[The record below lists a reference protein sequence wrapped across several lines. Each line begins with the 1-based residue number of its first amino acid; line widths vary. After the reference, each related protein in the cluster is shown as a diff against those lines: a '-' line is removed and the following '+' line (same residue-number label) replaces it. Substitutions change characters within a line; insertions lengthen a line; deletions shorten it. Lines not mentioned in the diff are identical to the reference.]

1 MADKYLGFVTDK
13 IPSNDES
20 KGENAIL
27 KVVAVKE
34 NGSYRKFSPE
44 EAKQYCSPNGLV
56 FGPKFFKA
64 DNSDFFEGPFI
75 EFETNHN
82 QETERKVINQT
93 DFIVTYSP
101 RPKAINLPRLVS
113 YNGKLNVILSRGY
126 LSPDEVNTIVDKKNV
141 FGEKN
146 AKFFL
151 YDSVKKK
158 AIGIFKYQ
166 SSSDTIESNYGK
178 DVQEFS
184 VQSKDVIS
192 DKDGRI
198 YLLFNEKQ
206 NNLDRGSIIDFMT
219 NQQLADWLKSKF
231 NDVTSIDKKTL
242 SLICGFPES
251 QSVEDDRDASRFE
264 RLKKKLDAFEIN
276 VQSLVELVCTHPK
289 YFSQFVDNIDLIE
302 KEVKENFEKKYLL
315 EASGVIKENQDKIQ
329 KQENEILKLDETL
342 ETEKAKISSEI
353 QKIKEKL
360 EKKNEGLSKQVE
372 EKSAQLKALNDNYD
386 SVIATISALT
396 PILKSD
402 SKSSLVDENF
412 EISKADFPKEENAR
426 PYSQIKAEDDESFV
440 SFMKRHVCCDD
451 EKLSAYLKQVK
462 KVFSHKACFIP
473 NTALAYLYAKALRN
487 TEVMILHVE
496 HDWLHYSD
504 FVKHGLLEAFRKAY
518 GDSAKNYILVFD
530 GLNITQPEC
539 GLRPLLNLINGDV
552 PVLEQ
557 CGFAFPNNMTIM
569 ATLLSSTEENA
580 IGLKLN
586 PIFYN
591 KWFAIG
597 DPADEADKFFLPDNF
612 WYDEVGDNYGYVEPS
627 ELPKEKVTEKAEGLD
642 KYLNY

>member
-1 MADKYLGFVTDK
+1 MADKYLGFVIDK
-13 IPSNDES
+13 IPSNEES
-20 KGENAIL
+20 KGSNAIL
-27 KVVAVKE
+27 KVVAIKE
-34 NGSYRKFSPE
+34 NGIYRKLSPE
-44 EAKQYCSPNGLV
+44 EVKQCCSPNGLV
-56 FGPKFFKA
+56 FGPLFF
-64 DNSDFFEGPFI
+64 NQYNTEFCEGTFI
-75 EFETNHN
+75 EFEIKKS
-82 QETERKVINQT
+82 QETERKFINQT
-93 DFIVTYSP
+93 DFIVNYSP

-113 YNGKLNVILSRGY
+113 YNGKLNNILLRGY
-126 LSPDEVNTIVDKKNV
+126 LSPDEVNTTLDKKNV
-141 FGEKN
+141 FGGKD

-151 YDSVKKK
+151 YDSVENK

-166 SSSDTIESNYGK
+166 SSSDIIESNYGK

-184 VQSKDVIS
+184 IPSKDVIS
-192 DKDGRI
+192 DKEGRS

-219 NQQLADWLKSKF
+219 NQQLADWFKSKL

-264 RLKKKLDAFEIN
+264 RLKEKLDAFEIN

-315 EASGVIKENQDKIQ
+315 EASGVIKENKDKIQ
-329 KQENEILKLDETL
+329 KQEDEILKLDETL

-360 EKKNEGLSKQVE
+360 ERKNEDLSKQVE

-386 SVIATISALT
+386 SVIAIISALA
-396 PILKSD
+396 PVLKSD
-402 SKSSLVDENF
+402 SKSSSSDEF
-412 EISKADFPKEENAR
+412 LEISKADFPKEENAR
-426 PYSQIKAEDDESFV
+426 PYSQIKAEDDETFV

-462 KVFSHKACFIP
+462 NVFSHKACFIP
-473 NTALAYLYAKALRN
+473 NAALAYLYAKALRN
-487 TEVMILHVE
+487 TEVMIMHVE

-518 GDSAKNYILVFD
+518 SDSKKNYILVFD

-569 ATLLSSTEENA
+569 ATLLSSSEENT

-612 WYDEVGDNYGYVEPS
+612 WDDEVGDNYGYVEPS
-627 ELPKEKVTEKAEGLD
+627 ELPKGKVTEKAEGLD

>member
-93 DFIVTYSP
+93 DFIVKYSP

-151 YDSVKKK
+151 YDSVEKK

-192 DKDGRI
+192 DKDGRS

-276 VQSLVELVCTHPK
+276 VQSLV
-289 YFSQFVDNIDLIE
+289 
-302 KEVKENFEKKYLL
+302 
-315 EASGVIKENQDKIQ
+315 
-329 KQENEILKLDETL
+329 
-342 ETEKAKISSEI
+342 
-353 QKIKEKL
+353 
-360 EKKNEGLSKQVE
+360 
-372 EKSAQLKALNDNYD
+372 
-386 SVIATISALT
+386 
-396 PILKSD
+396 
-402 SKSSLVDENF
+402 
-412 EISKADFPKEENAR
+412 
-426 PYSQIKAEDDESFV
+426 
-440 SFMKRHVCCDD
+440 
-451 EKLSAYLKQVK
+451 
-462 KVFSHKACFIP
+462 
-473 NTALAYLYAKALRN
+473 
-487 TEVMILHVE
+487 
-496 HDWLHYSD
+496 
-504 FVKHGLLEAFRKAY
+504 
-518 GDSAKNYILVFD
+518 
-530 GLNITQPEC
+530 
-539 GLRPLLNLINGDV
+539 
-552 PVLEQ
+552 
-557 CGFAFPNNMTIM
+557 
-569 ATLLSSTEENA
+569 
-580 IGLKLN
+580 
-586 PIFYN
+586 
-591 KWFAIG
+591 
-597 DPADEADKFFLPDNF
+597 
-612 WYDEVGDNYGYVEPS
+612 
-627 ELPKEKVTEKAEGLD
+627 
-642 KYLNY
+642 

>member
-1 MADKYLGFVTDK
+1 M
-13 IPSNDES
+13 
-20 KGENAIL
+20 
-27 KVVAVKE
+27 
-34 NGSYRKFSPE
+34 
-44 EAKQYCSPNGLV
+44 
-56 FGPKFFKA
+56 
-64 DNSDFFEGPFI
+64 
-75 EFETNHN
+75 
-82 QETERKVINQT
+82 
-93 DFIVTYSP
+93 
-101 RPKAINLPRLVS
+101 
-113 YNGKLNVILSRGY
+113 
-126 LSPDEVNTIVDKKNV
+126 
-141 FGEKN
+141 
-146 AKFFL
+146 
-151 YDSVKKK
+151 
-158 AIGIFKYQ
+158 IGIFKYQ
-166 SSSDTIESNYGK
+166 ISSNIIESNYGK

-184 VQSKDVIS
+184 VQNKDVIS
-192 DKDGRI
+192 DKDGRS

-206 NNLDRGSIIDFMT
+206 NNLKRGSFIDFMT

-231 NDVTSIDKKTL
+231 NDVSSIDKKTL
-242 SLICGFPES
+242 SLICRFPES

-264 RLKKKLDAFEIN
+264 RLKKKIDAFEIN
-276 VQSLVELVCTHPK
+276 VQSLVELVCIHPK

-315 EASGVIKENQDKIQ
+315 EASGVIKENQEKIQ
-329 KQENEILKLDETL
+329 KQEDEIRKLDETL

-360 EKKNEGLSKQVE
+360 ERKNEELSKQVE

-386 SVIATISALT
+386 SVIATISALA
-396 PILKSD
+396 PVLKSD
-402 SKSSLVDENF
+402 SKSSSSDELL

-426 PYSQIKAEDDESFV
+426 SYSQIKAEDDETFV

-462 KVFSHKACFIP
+462 NVFSHKACFIP
-473 NTALAYLYAKALRN
+473 NAALAYLYAKALRN
-487 TEVMILHVE
+487 TEVMIMHVE

-518 GDSAKNYILVFD
+518 SDSKKNYILVFD

-569 ATLLSSTEENA
+569 ATLLSSSEENA

-612 WYDEVGDNYGYVEPS
+612 WDDEVGDNYGYVEPS

>member
-20 KGENAIL
+20 KGANAIL

-34 NGSYRKFSPE
+34 NGSYRKLSSE

-56 FGPKFFKA
+56 FGPQFFKT
-64 DNSDFFEGPFI
+64 DNSDFYEGPFI

-93 DFIVTYSP
+93 DFIVNYSP
-101 RPKAINLPRLVS
+101 RPKVINLPRLVS
-113 YNGKLNVILSRGY
+113 YNGKLNNILARGY
-126 LSPDEVNTIVDKKNV
+126 LSPDEVNTTVDKKNV
-141 FGEKN
+141 FGGKN

-151 YDSVKKK
+151 YDSVEKK

-166 SSSDTIESNYGK
+166 SSSDSIESNCGK
-178 DVQEFS
+178 VVHEFN
-184 VQSKDVIS
+184 VPNKDVIS
-192 DKDGRI
+192 DKDGRS

-206 NNLDRGSIIDFMT
+206 DSLDLGSIIDFMT
-219 NQQLADWLKSKF
+219 NQQLSDWLKSKF

-251 QSVEDDRDASRFE
+251 QSVEDDIDASRFE
-264 RLKKKLDAFEIN
+264 RLKEKLDAFEIN

-315 EASGVIKENQDKIQ
+315 EASAVIKENQDKIQ
-329 KQENEILKLDETL
+329 KQENEILKLDETQ

-360 EKKNEGLSKQVE
+360 EKKNEELSKQVE

-386 SVIATISALT
+386 SVIATISALA
-396 PILKSD
+396 PVLKSD
-402 SKSSLVDENF
+402 SKSSSSDEF
-412 EISKADFPKEENAR
+412 LEISKADFPKEENAR
-426 PYSQIKAEDDESFV
+426 PYSQIKAEDDKTFV

-462 KVFSHKACFIP
+462 NVFSHKACFIP
-473 NTALAYLYAKALRN
+473 NAALAYLYAKALRN
-487 TEVMILHVE
+487 TEVMIMHVE

-518 GDSAKNYILVFD
+518 SDSKKNYILVFD

-569 ATLLSSTEENA
+569 ATLLSSSEENA

-612 WYDEVGDNYGYVEPS
+612 WDDEVGDNYGYVEPS